1 MAGTLTLT
9 LEGQLDAFSPQ
20 AEQAVLARLAALG
33 GVHPSQLV
41 VLSRRAGSVVLEVAV
56 LHSTY
61 QRLKALS
68 FLRALRAVT
77 TEELSKVIGV
87 PVLAAH
93 CEFMSVE
100 PQSPPSRPAED
111 EGAVM
116 VEAMAAA
123 EAEAMAEA
131 LAAAE
136 AETRVPVAMPS
147 VSPVLQNLL
156 ALEAQASRV
165 PAAIASA
172 ANALATIAPAASAP
186 TAMLI
191 SEPAR
196 QPRLGHAPS
205 AQAQAAE
212 VVNIPWSPPT
222 RAAIAQNIAAAA
234 PAAASPMLGAS
245 RNSAASSTGTV
256 HRNAPFGV
264 DEADFNMKYESLD
277 QSMASRIARRR
288 LIGSQERAG
297 QKSPT
302 AVAVTLMGAG
312 GAPYKYQESSQGL

>member
-1 MAGTLTLT
+1 
-9 LEGQLDAFSPQ
+9 
-20 AEQAVLARLAALG
+20 
-33 GVHPSQLV
+33 
-41 VLSRRAGSVVLEVAV
+41 
-56 LHSTY
+56 
-61 QRLKALS
+61 
-68 FLRALRAVT
+68 
-77 TEELSKVIGV
+77 
-87 PVLAAH
+87 
-93 CEFMSVE
+93 
-100 PQSPPSRPAED
+100 
-111 EGAVM
+111 M

-212 VVNIPWSPPT
+212 VVHIPRSPPT

-245 RNSAASSTGTV
+245 RSSAASSTGTV

-288 LIGSQERAG
+288 LIGSQERGG

-302 AVAVTLMGAG
+302 ATGAMV
-312 GAPYKYQESSQGL
+312 PY